1 MKYISVEKAFEMENE
16 LKNKFWESV
25 KDKCS
30 IDYIT
35 PFCVM
40 TKDELEK
47 NLQTLTSIIR
57 KDTGCEWCTIEIPQ
71 DEYEFW
77 VNAYGSEENLQE
89 MLNKYKVVKL

>member
-1 MKYISVEKAFEMENE
+1 MENE
-16 LKNKFWESV
+16 LKNKLCESI

-35 PFCVM
+35 PFCAT
-40 TKDELEK
+40 TKDEFEQK
-47 NLQTLTSIIR
+47 LQTLTSIIR
-57 KDTGCEWCTIEIPQ
+57 KETGCEWCIIEIPQ
-71 DEYEFW
+71 DQYEFW